1 MKTIIENPN
10 IQQHKGR
17 TTVGAIILIIGT
29 LLLIDQFNLA
39 FIPDW
44 IFSWPMILI
53 AVGVY
58 SGVKHHFKK
67 PFATIMIILG
77 MAFLFT
83 ENFDNADRVVWPIAI
98 IAAGTW
104 MILKQRKKTDA
115 NIIDTQYKESSFK
128 EL

>member
-10 IQQHKGR
+10 IQHHKGR

-44 IFSWPMILI
+44 IFNWPMILVAI
-53 AVGVY
+53 GIY
-58 SGVKHHFKK
+58 SGVKHNFRK
-67 PFATIMIILG
+67 PTAAILIFLG
-77 MAFLFT
+77 VAFLFS
-83 ENFDNADRVVWPIAI
+83 ENIDNADRVVWPVAI
-98 IAAGTW
+98 IAAGSW
-104 MILKQRKKTDA
+104 MVFRNRKPVTE
-115 NIIDTQYKESSFK
+115 IPYKESSSE

>member
-1 MKTIIENPN
+1 MKTIIENPG

-44 IFSWPMILI
+44 LFSWPMILV
-53 AVGVY
+53 AVGIY
-58 SGVKHHFKK
+58 SGVKHNFQKS
-67 PFATIMIILG
+67 FAFIMIFLG
-77 MAFLFT
+77 IAFLFT
-83 ENFDNADRVVWPIAI
+83 ENIDDADRVVWPAMI
-98 IAAGTW
+98 IAAGSW
-104 MILKQRKKTDA
+104 MVFKNRKTA
-115 NIIDTQYKESSFK
+115 AEIPYNYKESSSE